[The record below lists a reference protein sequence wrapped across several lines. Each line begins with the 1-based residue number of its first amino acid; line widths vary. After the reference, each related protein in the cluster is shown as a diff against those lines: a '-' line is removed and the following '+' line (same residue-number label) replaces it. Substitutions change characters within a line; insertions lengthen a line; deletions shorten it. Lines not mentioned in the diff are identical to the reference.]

1 MKIAKFI
8 SICIFITFCS
18 CNNKGVYENCISF
31 KLTDFLDKGEI
42 KGTDLQF
49 SKEVM
54 RPTALHIEDS
64 ILILKEDMDEHILHM
79 YNVNTGE
86 KVNTSISFGNGP
98 GEFLHIQQIQ
108 SSDSLLW
115 LSDAQRPFIS
125 AYRKKDILFSDTI
138 SPTAIKEVMLPD
150 LFGNIVILP
159 NHLLFL

>member
-64 ILILKEDMDEHILHM
+64 ILILKEDMDEHILHSIM
-79 YNVNTGE
+79 LIQERKLTHLFLLEMALENFFIYN
-86 KVNTSISFGNGP
+86 K
-98 GEFLHIQQIQ
+98 
-108 SSDSLLW
+108 
-115 LSDAQRPFIS
+115 
-125 AYRKKDILFSDTI
+125 Y
-138 SPTAIKEVMLPD
+138 
-150 LFGNIVILP
+150 
-159 NHLLFL
+159 NHLTAYYGYQMHKDHSYLLIVKKTSYFQILYHQQQ

>member
-86 KVNTSISFGNGP
+86 KVNP
-98 GEFLHIQQIQ
+98 QI
-108 SSDSLLW
+108 
-115 LSDAQRPFIS
+115 R
-125 AYRKKDILFSDTI
+125 
-138 SPTAIKEVMLPD
+138 
-150 LFGNIVILP
+150 N
-159 NHLLFL
+159 

>member
-98 GEFLHIQQIQ
+98 GEFLPIMAIRCTKTIHIC
-108 SSDSLLW
+108 
-115 LSDAQRPFIS
+115 LS
-125 AYRKKDILFSDTI
+125 
-138 SPTAIKEVMLPD
+138 
-150 LFGNIVILP
+150 
-159 NHLLFL
+159 

>member
-64 ILILKEDMDEHILHM
+64 ILILKEWMNIYCICIMLIQERKLTHLFLLEMALENFFI
-79 YNVNTGE
+79 YN
-86 KVNTSISFGNGP
+86 K
-98 GEFLHIQQIQ
+98 
-108 SSDSLLW
+108 
-115 LSDAQRPFIS
+115 
-125 AYRKKDILFSDTI
+125 Y
-138 SPTAIKEVMLPD
+138 
-150 LFGNIVILP
+150 
-159 NHLLFL
+159 NHLTAYYGYQMHKDHSYLLIVKKTSYFQILYHQQQ

>member
-54 RPTALHIEDS
+54 RPTALHSFRIRQLVEVGAGGRGRHPGARRS
-64 ILILKEDMDEHILHM
+64 WGYFSVVEVVVGLFPVLPAGGVDMCTQFTVQEHCLCPFSP
-79 YNVNTGE
+79 G
-86 KVNTSISFGNGP
+86 TS
-98 GEFLHIQQIQ
+98 QI
-108 SSDSLLW
+108 DGIGRAVAL
-115 LSDAQRPFIS
+115 
-125 AYRKKDILFSDTI
+125 
-138 SPTAIKEVMLPD
+138 
-150 LFGNIVILP
+150 
-159 NHLLFL
+159 

>member
-64 ILILKEDMDEHILHM
+64 ILILKKIWMNIYCICIMLIQERKLTHLFLLEMALENFFI
-79 YNVNTGE
+79 YN
-86 KVNTSISFGNGP
+86 K
-98 GEFLHIQQIQ
+98 
-108 SSDSLLW
+108 
-115 LSDAQRPFIS
+115 
-125 AYRKKDILFSDTI
+125 Y
-138 SPTAIKEVMLPD
+138 
-150 LFGNIVILP
+150 
-159 NHLLFL
+159 NHLTAYYGYQMHKDHSYLLIVKKTSYFQILYHQQQ

>member
-79 YNVNTGE
+79 YNVNL
-86 KVNTSISFGNGP
+86 
-98 GEFLHIQQIQ
+98 FL
-108 SSDSLLW
+108 LEMALENF
-115 LSDAQRPFIS
+115 FI
-125 AYRKKDILFSDTI
+125 YNKY
-138 SPTAIKEVMLPD
+138 
-150 LFGNIVILP
+150 
-159 NHLLFL
+159 NHLTAYYGYQMHKDHSYLLIVKKTSYFQILYHQQQ

>member
-64 ILILKEDMDEHILHM
+64 ILIMLIQERKLTHLFLLEMALENFFI
-79 YNVNTGE
+79 YN
-86 KVNTSISFGNGP
+86 K
-98 GEFLHIQQIQ
+98 
-108 SSDSLLW
+108 
-115 LSDAQRPFIS
+115 
-125 AYRKKDILFSDTI
+125 Y
-138 SPTAIKEVMLPD
+138 
-150 LFGNIVILP
+150 
-159 NHLLFL
+159 NHLTAYYGYQMHKDHSYLLIVKKTSYFQILYHQQQ

>member
-64 ILILKEDMDEHILHM
+64 ILILWMNIYCICIMLIQERKLTHLFLLEMALENFFI
-79 YNVNTGE
+79 YN
-86 KVNTSISFGNGP
+86 K
-98 GEFLHIQQIQ
+98 
-108 SSDSLLW
+108 
-115 LSDAQRPFIS
+115 
-125 AYRKKDILFSDTI
+125 Y
-138 SPTAIKEVMLPD
+138 
-150 LFGNIVILP
+150 
-159 NHLLFL
+159 NHLTAYYGYQMHKDHSYLLIVKKTSYFQILYHQQQ

>member
-42 KGTDLQF
+42 KDTDLQF

-64 ILILKEDMDEHILHM
+64 ILILYLQPIITQYFTDNKSEIW
-79 YNVNTGE
+79 
-86 KVNTSISFGNGP
+86 
-98 GEFLHIQQIQ
+98 
-108 SSDSLLW
+108 SLSLIAH
-115 LSDAQRPFIS
+115 SKR
-125 AYRKKDILFSDTI
+125 
-138 SPTAIKEVMLPD
+138 
-150 LFGNIVILP
+150 
-159 NHLLFL
+159 

>member
-86 KVNTSISFGNGP
+86 KVNTSISFGKN
-98 GEFLHIQQIQ
+98 F
-108 SSDSLLW
+108 
-115 LSDAQRPFIS
+115 FI
-125 AYRKKDILFSDTI
+125 YNK
-138 SPTAIKEVMLPD
+138 
-150 LFGNIVILP
+150 N
-159 NHLLFL
+159 NHLTAYYGYQMHKDHSYLLIVKKTSYFQILYHQQQ

>member
-64 ILILKEDMDEHILHM
+64 ILILKEDMDEHILQMLIQERKLTHLFLLEM
-79 YNVNTGE
+79 ALENFFIYN
-86 KVNTSISFGNGP
+86 K
-98 GEFLHIQQIQ
+98 
-108 SSDSLLW
+108 
-115 LSDAQRPFIS
+115 
-125 AYRKKDILFSDTI
+125 Y
-138 SPTAIKEVMLPD
+138 
-150 LFGNIVILP
+150 
-159 NHLLFL
+159 NHLTAYYGYQMHKDHSYLLIVKKTSYFQILYHQQQ

>member
-1 MKIAKFI
+1 MNIYC
-8 SICIFITFCS
+8 ICI
-18 CNNKGVYENCISF
+18 
-31 KLTDFLDKGEI
+31 
-42 KGTDLQF
+42 
-49 SKEVM
+49 M
-54 RPTALHIEDS
+54 
-64 ILILKEDMDEHILHM
+64 LIQ
-79 YNVNTGE
+79 E

-150 LFGNIVILP
+150 LLEISLFYPITIL
-159 NHLLFL
+159 

>member
-54 RPTALHIEDS
+54 RPTAYAT
-64 ILILKEDMDEHILHM
+64 K
-79 YNVNTGE
+79 
-86 KVNTSISFGNGP
+86 
-98 GEFLHIQQIQ
+98 
-108 SSDSLLW
+108 
-115 LSDAQRPFIS
+115 
-125 AYRKKDILFSDTI
+125 
-138 SPTAIKEVMLPD
+138 LPHRARVV
-150 LFGNIVILP
+150 GGRSR
-159 NHLLFL
+159 HRWQGRSGA